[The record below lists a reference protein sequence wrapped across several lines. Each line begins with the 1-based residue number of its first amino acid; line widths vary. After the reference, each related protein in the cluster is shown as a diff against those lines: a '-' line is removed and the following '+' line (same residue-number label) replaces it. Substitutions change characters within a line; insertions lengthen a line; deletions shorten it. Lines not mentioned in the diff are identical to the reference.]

1 MAIRRYCRHY
11 IRTFTFINVLYLVF
25 SFILL
30 FYFRLLLVR
39 EDRHSFINFKRTMI
53 ERIYKLFERLADIGS
68 DKYLHFIVGMMVAA
82 IMRLHV
88 GALAALTAVTIV
100 MIAKETIDHFI
111 RKENFDLTD
120 ALFGVMGGVIT
131 LILMI

>member
-1 MAIRRYCRHY
+1 
-11 IRTFTFINVLYLVF
+11 
-25 SFILL
+25 
-30 FYFRLLLVR
+30 
-39 EDRHSFINFKRTMI
+39 MI
-53 ERIYKLFERLADIGS
+53 ERIYRIFERLASIGS

-88 GALAALTAVTIV
+88 GALAALAALVAVTIV
-100 MIAKETIDHFI
+100 MVTKECIDHFI

-120 ALFGVMGGVIT
+120 ALFGVMGGAVM

>member
-1 MAIRRYCRHY
+1 
-11 IRTFTFINVLYLVF
+11 
-25 SFILL
+25 
-30 FYFRLLLVR
+30 
-39 EDRHSFINFKRTMI
+39 MI
-53 ERIYKLFERLADIGS
+53 ERIYKIFERLADIGS

-88 GALAALTAVTIV
+88 GALAALIALIAVTIV
-100 MIAKETIDHFI
+100 MVAKECIDHFV

-120 ALFGVMGGVIT
+120 ALFGIMGGVVM

>member
-1 MAIRRYCRHY
+1 
-11 IRTFTFINVLYLVF
+11 
-25 SFILL
+25 
-30 FYFRLLLVR
+30 
-39 EDRHSFINFKRTMI
+39 MI

-82 IMRLHV
+82 IVRLHV
-88 GALAALTAVTIV
+88 GALAALVALLFVTVV

-120 ALFGVMGGVIT
+120 ALAGVMGGVVT

>member
-1 MAIRRYCRHY
+1 M
-11 IRTFTFINVLYLVF
+11 V
-25 SFILL
+25 
-30 FYFRLLLVR
+30 
-39 EDRHSFINFKRTMI
+39 
-53 ERIYKLFERLADIGS
+53 ERIYRIFERLASIGS
-68 DKYLHFIVGMMVAA
+68 DKYLHLIVGMILAA

-100 MIAKETIDHFI
+100 MIAKECIDHFI

-120 ALFGVMGGVIT
+120 ALAGVMGGIVT

>member
-1 MAIRRYCRHY
+1 
-11 IRTFTFINVLYLVF
+11 
-25 SFILL
+25 
-30 FYFRLLLVR
+30 
-39 EDRHSFINFKRTMI
+39 MI
-53 ERIYKLFERLADIGS
+53 ERIYKLFGRLADIGS

-88 GALAALTAVTIV
+88 GALAALVALIFVTIV
-100 MIAKETIDHFI
+100 MVTKECIDHFV

-120 ALFGVMGGVIT
+120 ALAGVMGGVVM

>member
-1 MAIRRYCRHY
+1 
-11 IRTFTFINVLYLVF
+11 
-25 SFILL
+25 
-30 FYFRLLLVR
+30 
-39 EDRHSFINFKRTMI
+39 MI

-100 MIAKETIDHFI
+100 MVVKEFIDHFV
-111 RKENFDLTD
+111 RKENFDWED
-120 ALFGVMGGVIT
+120 ALAGVMGGALM

>member
-1 MAIRRYCRHY
+1 M
-11 IRTFTFINVLYLVF
+11 V
-25 SFILL
+25 
-30 FYFRLLLVR
+30 
-39 EDRHSFINFKRTMI
+39 
-53 ERIYKLFERLADIGS
+53 ERIYRIFERLASIGS

-88 GALAALTAVTIV
+88 GALAALVAVTIV
-100 MIAKETIDHFI
+100 MAGKEYIDHFV

-120 ALFGVMGGVIT
+120 ALFGVMGGVVM

>member
-1 MAIRRYCRHY
+1 
-11 IRTFTFINVLYLVF
+11 
-25 SFILL
+25 
-30 FYFRLLLVR
+30 
-39 EDRHSFINFKRTMI
+39 MI

-82 IMRLHV
+82 IVRLHV
-88 GALAALTAVTIV
+88 RALAALVALIFVTIV
-100 MIAKETIDHFI
+100 MVTKECIDHFI

-120 ALFGVMGGVIT
+120 ALAGVMGGVVM

>member
-1 MAIRRYCRHY
+1 
-11 IRTFTFINVLYLVF
+11 
-25 SFILL
+25 
-30 FYFRLLLVR
+30 
-39 EDRHSFINFKRTMI
+39 MI
-53 ERIYKLFERLADIGS
+53 ERIYRIFERLASIGS

-88 GALAALTAVTIV
+88 GALAALAAVTVV
-100 MIAKETIDHFI
+100 MITKECIDHFL

-120 ALFGVMGGVIT
+120 ALFGIMGGVVM

>member
-1 MAIRRYCRHY
+1 
-11 IRTFTFINVLYLVF
+11 
-25 SFILL
+25 
-30 FYFRLLLVR
+30 
-39 EDRHSFINFKRTMI
+39 MI
-53 ERIYKLFERLADIGS
+53 ERICKLFERLADIGS

-88 GALAALTAVTIV
+88 GALAALTAVTVV
-100 MIAKETIDHFI
+100 MVAKESIDHFV

-120 ALFGVMGGVIT
+120 ALFGIMGGVVM